1 MSQLEQIASSYEV
14 LRQRVLEILPD
25 ALPYVAAG
33 GAALAVVLLIAVV
46 VLLVR
51 VKRLAAATSTIAAEQ
66 LTGQIDALGGTL
78 DVLGDRQERIEL
90 SVRQEIAQNRMES
103 SAAARD
109 SREEMTRALNVFG
122 NAMQERSR
130 DIATLQQEQLGQF
143 GTQLGVLLTTIE
155 QRLTSLTQTN
165 EGKLESLRQ
174 VVDNRLGQMHRDNAE
189 RLESMRQ
196 TVDERLHGTL
206 EQRLGESFKQV
217 SERLEQVHKGLGEMQ
232 VLATG
237 VGDLK
242 KVLTNVKTRGGWGE
256 VQLEALLEQILSREQ
271 YERNVKTRE
280 GSAEMVEFAIRL
292 PGKADEGLDFVW
304 LPIDAKFPLE
314 DYQRLVDASHEGDR
328 DTIELAARALEKRV
342 RGCAKDISSKYLN
355 PPSTTDFA
363 VMFLPT
369 EGLYA
374 EVVRRNGLL
383 ETMQRDHHVVV
394 AGPSTFAALLNSL
407 QMGFRTLA
415 IQERSSEVWRVLGA
429 VKTEFRKFGDVLD
442 GVKKKLDQASKTM
455 DEAAVRSRAIER
467 KLRQVEELPAGE
479 AQLVLGGPPVDVEPE
494 ELDEAV

>member
-1 MSQLEQIASSYEV
+1 MTTIDLELV
-14 LRQRVLEILPD
+14 RQKMVEMLPG
-25 ALPYVAAG
+25 ALPWIAAG
-33 GAALAVVLLIAVV
+33 GALLAVVLLVAVL
-46 VLLVR
+46 VLLRR
-51 VKRLAAATSTIAAEQ
+51 VKRLATETSTVASEQ
-66 LTGQIDALGGTL
+66 LTGRLESLGAAFEGL
-78 DVLGDRQERIEL
+78 ADGQETIER
-90 SVRQEIAQNRMES
+90 SVRLEIAQNRAES
-103 SAAARD
+103 GVTAREG
-109 SREEMTRALNVFG
+109 REEMTRALTLFG
-122 NAMQERSR
+122 DSLQARSR

-143 GTQLGVLLTTIE
+143 GNQLGLLLSTIE
-155 QRLTSLTQTN
+155 QRLGTLTQTS
-165 EGKLESLRQ
+165 EGRLESLRKT
-174 VVDNRLGQMHRDNAE
+174 VDDRLGQIHRDNAE
-189 RLESMRQ
+189 KLESMRQ

-256 VQLEALLEQILSREQ
+256 VQLEALLEQMLSPEQ
-271 YERNVKTRE
+271 YERNVNTRE
-280 GSAEMVEFAIRL
+280 GSAEVVEFAIRL

-314 DYQRLVDASHEGDR
+314 DYQRLVDASQEGDR
-328 DTIELAARALEKRV
+328 DLVELAARALEKRV
-342 RGCAKDISSKYLN
+342 RQCAKDIATKYLS
-355 PPSTTDFA
+355 PPRTTDFA

-374 EVVRRNGLL
+374 EVVRRTGLL
-383 ETMQRDHHVVV
+383 ETMQNDHRVVV

-442 GVKKKLDQASKTM
+442 GVRKKLEQASRTM
-455 DEAAVRSRAIER
+455 DDAAVRSRAIER
-467 KLRQVEELPAGE
+467 KLRQVEELPPGE
-479 AQLVLGGPPVDVEPE
+479 AQVLLGGVSSEPE

>member
-1 MSQLEQIASSYEV
+1 MTIDIEALQQ
-14 LRQRVLEILPD
+14 

-33 GAALAVVLLIAVV
+33 SAALAVILLIAVV

-51 VKRLAAATSTIAAEQ
+51 VKRATTEASAAATVPLAEG
-66 LTGQIDALGGTL
+66 LDALGEK
-78 DVLGDRQERIEL
+78 QQRIEAV
-90 SVRQEIAQNRMES
+90 VREEIALNRREGS
-103 SAAARD
+103 SAARDTREELSRAVGSLRD
-109 SREEMTRALNVFG
+109 SLQT
-122 NAMQERSR
+122 
-130 DIATLQQEQLGQF
+130 ATLETAKLQQEQLGQF
-143 GTQLGVLLTTIE
+143 GNQLGMLLTTIE
-155 QRLTSLTQTN
+155 QRLGALTQTN
-165 EGKLESLRQ
+165 EGKLESMR
-174 VVDNRLGQMHRDNAE
+174 VTVDNRLGQIHRDNAE
-189 RLESMRQ
+189 KLETMRQ

-206 EQRLGESFKQV
+206 EARLGESFKQV

-232 VLATG
+232 TLASG

-256 VQLEALLEQILSREQ
+256 VQLEALLEQMLSPEQ
-271 YERNVKTRE
+271 YERNVKTRD

-292 PGKADEGLDFVW
+292 PGKSEDGLDHVW
-304 LPIDAKFPLE
+304 LPIDAKFPIE
-314 DYQRLVDASHEGDR
+314 DYQRLIDAAHEGDR
-328 DTIELAARALEKRV
+328 DTVELAARALEKRV
-342 RGCAKDISSKYLN
+342 RGCARDISTKYVN
-355 PPSTTDFA
+355 PPRTTDFA

-383 ETMQRDHHVVV
+383 ETMQRDHRVVV

-415 IQERSSEVWRVLGA
+415 IQERSSEVWKILGA

-455 DEAAVRSRAIER
+455 EDAATRSRAIER
-467 KLRQVEELPAGE
+467 KLRQVEELPSAD
-479 AQLVLGGPPVDVEPE
+479 AQALLGAPSAALENDTDI

>member
-1 MSQLEQIASSYEV
+1 MTTIDVELVRQKVMEV
-14 LRQRVLEILPD
+14 LPD
-25 ALPYVAAG
+25 ALPWIAAG
-33 GAALAVVLLIAVV
+33 GALLAVLLLIAVL
-46 VLLVR
+46 VLVRR
-51 VKRLAAATSTIAAEQ
+51 VKRVASETSLLAS
-66 LTGQIDALGGTL
+66 GQIAGQLETLGTAFDGL
-78 DVLGDRQERIEL
+78 ADRQEAIER
-90 SVRQEIAQNRMES
+90 SVRHEIAQNRAES
-103 SAAARD
+103 GVAAREG
-109 SREEMTRALNVFG
+109 REEMMRALTLFG
-122 NAMQERSR
+122 DSLQARAR
-130 DIATLQQEQLGQF
+130 DGATAQQEQLAQF
-143 GTQLGVLLTTIE
+143 GNQLGLLLATIE
-155 QRLTSLTQTN
+155 QRLQGLTQSN
-165 EGKLESLRQ
+165 EGKLESLRRT
-174 VVDNRLGQMHRDNAE
+174 VDERLGQIHRDNAE
-189 RLESMRQ
+189 KLESMRQ

-232 VLATG
+232 VLAAG

-256 VQLEALLEQILSREQ
+256 VQLEALLEQMLSPEQ

-280 GSAEMVEFAIRL
+280 GSAEVVEFAIRL
-292 PGKADEGLDFVW
+292 PGKPDEGLDFVW

-328 DTIELAARALEKRV
+328 DLVELAARALEKRV
-342 RGCAKDISSKYLN
+342 RQCAKDISTKYLS
-355 PPSTTDFA
+355 PPRTTDFA

-374 EVVRRNGLL
+374 EVVRRTGLL
-383 ETMQRDHHVVV
+383 EAMQNDHRVVV

-415 IQERSSEVWRVLGA
+415 IQERSSEVWRILGA

-455 DEAAVRSRAIER
+455 DDAAVRSRAIER
-467 KLRQVEELPAGE
+467 KLRQVEELPPGE
-479 AQLVLGGPPVDVEPE
+479 AQVLLGGTTSETVEAE

>member
-1 MSQLEQIASSYEV
+1 M
-14 LRQRVLEILPD
+14 RQRVAEVLPG
-25 ALPYVAAG
+25 ALPWVAAG
-33 GAALAVVLLIAVV
+33 GAALAVLLLLTV
-46 VLLVR
+46 LVR
-51 VKRLAAATSTIAAEQ
+51 LRRVQRAVSETSTLAAEQ
-66 LTGQIDALGGTL
+66 LAGQLETLGGAI
-78 DVLGDRQERIEL
+78 DGIAARQEGIER
-90 SVRQEIAQNRMES
+90 SVRQEIAQNRAES
-103 SAAARD
+103 GVAAREGRAEVMHTLTLFGD
-109 SREEMTRALNVFG
+109 SLQA
-122 NAMQERSR
+122 RSR

-143 GTQLGVLLTTIE
+143 GNQLGLLLATIE
-155 QRLTSLTQTN
+155 QRLGTLTQTN
-165 EGKLESLRQ
+165 EGKLESLRKT
-174 VVDNRLGQMHRDNAE
+174 VDERLGQIHRDNAE
-189 RLESMRQ
+189 KLESMRQ

-217 SERLEQVHKGLGEMQ
+217 SERLEHVHKGLGEMQ
-232 VLATG
+232 VLAAG

-256 VQLEALLEQILSREQ
+256 VQLEALLEQLLSPEQ
-271 YERNVKTRE
+271 YERNVRTRE
-280 GSAEMVEFAIRL
+280 GSAEVVEFAIRL
-292 PGKADEGLDFVW
+292 PGKPEEGLDFVW

-328 DTIELAARALEKRV
+328 DLVELAARALEKRV
-342 RGCAKDISSKYLN
+342 RQSAKEISTKYLS
-355 PPSTTDFA
+355 PPRTTDFA

-374 EVVRRNGLL
+374 EVVRRDGLM
-383 ETMQRDHHVVV
+383 EAVQRDHRIVV

-442 GVKKKLDQASKTM
+442 GVKKKLDQASNTM
-455 DEAAVRSRAIER
+455 DEAAKRSRALER

-479 AQLVLGGPPVDVEPE
+479 AQVLLGTVASAPD

>member
-1 MSQLEQIASSYEV
+1 MTTIDVELV
-14 LRQRVLEILPD
+14 RQRVVELLPD
-25 ALPYVAAG
+25 ALPWVAAG
-33 GAALAVVLLIAVV
+33 GAALAVLLLIAVL
-46 VLLVR
+46 VLLRR
-51 VKRLAAATSTIAAEQ
+51 VKRLAAETSVLAAEQ
-66 LTGQIDALGGTL
+66 LSGQLESLTTAFDGLA
-78 DVLGDRQERIEL
+78 DRQEAIDR
-90 SVRQEIAQNRMES
+90 SVRQEIAQNRAES
-103 SAAARD
+103 GVAAREG
-109 SREEMTRALNVFG
+109 REEMTRALTLFG
-122 NAMQERSR
+122 DSLQARSR

-143 GTQLGVLLTTIE
+143 GNQLGLLLATIE
-155 QRLTSLTQTN
+155 QRLGTLTQTN
-165 EGKLESLRQ
+165 EGKLESLRRT
-174 VVDNRLGQMHRDNAE
+174 VDDRLGQIHRDNAE
-189 RLESMRQ
+189 KLESMRQ

-217 SERLEQVHKGLGEMQ
+217 SERLEQVHRGLGEMQ

-256 VQLEALLEQILSREQ
+256 VQLEALLEQMLSPEQ

-280 GSAEMVEFAIRL
+280 GSGDVVEFAIRL
-292 PGKADEGLDFVW
+292 PGKPDEGLDFVW

-314 DYQRLVDASHEGDR
+314 DYQRLVDASQEGDR
-328 DTIELAARALEKRV
+328 DLVELATRALERRV
-342 RGCAKDISSKYLN
+342 RQCAKDISTKYLS
-355 PPSTTDFA
+355 PPRTTDFA

-374 EVVRRNGLL
+374 EVVRRSGLL
-383 ETMQRDHHVVV
+383 EAMQNDHRVVV

-415 IQERSSEVWRVLGA
+415 IQERSSEVWRILGA

-455 DEAAVRSRAIER
+455 DDAATRSRAIER

-479 AQLVLGGPPVDVEPE
+479 AQVLLGAVAPEPEAE

>member
-1 MSQLEQIASSYEV
+1 M
-14 LRQRVLEILPD
+14 RQGP
-25 ALPYVAAG
+25 VAAG
-33 GAALAVVLLIAVV
+33 GAALAVLLLIAVL
-46 VLLVR
+46 VLLRR
-51 VKRLAAATSTIAAEQ
+51 VKRLAAETSVLASEQ
-66 LTGQIDALGGTL
+66 LAGQLETLGAAFDGL
-78 DVLGDRQERIEL
+78 ADRQEAIER
-90 SVRQEIAQNRMES
+90 SVRQEIAQNRAES
-103 SAAARD
+103 GVAAREGRED
-109 SREEMTRALNVFG
+109 ARAGREEMTRALTLFG
-122 NAMQERSR
+122 DSLQARSR

-143 GTQLGVLLTTIE
+143 GNQLGLLLATIE
-155 QRLTSLTQTN
+155 QRLGTLTQTN
-165 EGKLESLRQ
+165 EGKLESLRKT
-174 VVDNRLGQMHRDNAE
+174 VDDRLGQIHRDNAE
-189 RLESMRQ
+189 KLESMRQ

-256 VQLEALLEQILSREQ
+256 VQLEALLEQMLSPEQ

-280 GSAEMVEFAIRL
+280 GSGDMVEFAIRL
-292 PGKADEGLDFVW
+292 PGKPDEGLEFVW

-314 DYQRLVDASHEGDR
+314 DYQRLVDASQDGDR
-328 DTIELAARALEKRV
+328 DLVELAARALEKRV
-342 RGCAKDISSKYLN
+342 RQCAKDISTKYLS
-355 PPSTTDFA
+355 PPRTTDFA

-374 EVVRRNGLL
+374 EVVRRSGLL
-383 ETMQRDHHVVV
+383 ETMQNDHRVVV

-415 IQERSSEVWRVLGA
+415 IQERSSEVWRILGA

-442 GVKKKLDQASKTM
+442 GVKKKLEQASKTM
-455 DEAAVRSRAIER
+455 DDATTRSRAIER

-479 AQLVLGGPPVDVEPE
+479 AQVLLGAVAPEPEPE